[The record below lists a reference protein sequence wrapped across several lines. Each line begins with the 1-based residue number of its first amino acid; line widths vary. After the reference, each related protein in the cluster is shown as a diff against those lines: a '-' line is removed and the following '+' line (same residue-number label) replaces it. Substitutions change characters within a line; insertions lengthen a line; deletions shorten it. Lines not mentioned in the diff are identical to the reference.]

1 MTQDELKRRTKQ
13 FALRV
18 MRMSDSLPRSAKGR
32 VLAEQILR
40 SSTAVASGFRAA
52 CRARSRADWIDKVG
66 RTLEEADESALWL
79 ELIEEGRLLRQ
90 EKLSALHQEAEELT
104 AIFAAMHKSSKN
116 APKSEIRNQLQRA
129 KRGQAFKS

>member
-40 SSTAVASGFRAA
+40 SSTGVASGFRAA
-52 CRARSRADWIDKVG
+52 CRARSRPDWIDKVG
-66 RTLEEADESALWL
+66 RTLEETDESALWL
-79 ELIEEGRLLRQ
+79 ELIEEDGLLP
-90 EKLSALHQEAEELT
+90 EAKLSALYQEAKELT
-104 AIFAAMHKSSKN
+104 AIFAAMHKTSKSL
-116 APKSEIRNQLQRA
+116 PKSEIRNQ
-129 KRGQAFKS
+129 KS